1 MAEGWRVGFE
11 RKRKVLYKSPE
22 TGVKWAGGVF
32 RPRPGYCRASH
43 RLGKRVYGVY
53 KLGLE
58 VSFLWKKAKRV
69 GLKRLPNDRSKSTV
83 KEYTK
88 KKRRG

>member
-1 MAEGWRVGFE
+1 MAKGWRVGFE

-43 RLGKRVYGVY
+43 RLGKRVYGVC

-58 VSFLWKKAKRV
+58 VSFFVEKGKEGGFEKVAK
-69 GLKRLPNDRSKSTV
+69 
-83 KEYTK
+83 
-88 KKRRG
+88 